1 MSPRRPRRRARRRS
15 QAPPVLLF
23 VAIAVTVALLVGGLT
38 RISSQSGS
46 YHADVNGSL
55 AAQGAVV
62 AEQSNATAAA
72 FRSLVAG
79 MPSQTRQALQAGLD
93 SAVQQTAD
101 ESARAALAAG
111 SAPAGSA
118 SGQFAAV
125 FAERAQAISEYR
137 ATIDGFLGMQ
147 PVPPA
152 GTAANVAASPSDAT
166 TLLTAT
172 AATDRIA
179 AAGTLLAGADARY
192 GAVRRQLAAAAGHAH
207 LPRSVWVTSPAS
219 WQAGP
224 VAAQVDMLA
233 SSSTLV
239 ASHYLV
245 LRTVRLDPPALPA
258 PPGEPAGTSTLSP
271 TTAVGVSA
279 VLANQGS
286 VSEPRGTV
294 RFTMTNQTTGATAT
308 QVRSAPV
315 AVGETV
321 TLPEVTFRVAPGT
334 FYVLRVSVVLP
345 AAQSVT
351 NGTVFEQT
359 LQIAPG
365 T

>member
-23 VAIAVTVALLVGGLT
+23 VAIAVTGALLVGGLT
-38 RISSQSGS
+38 RITSQSGS
-46 YHADVNGSL
+46 YDAEMNRSL

-62 AEQSNATAAA
+62 ADQSNATAAA
-72 FRSLVAG
+72 VRDLIAG
-79 MPSQTRQALQAGLD
+79 MPTQTRQALQAGLD
-93 SAVQQTAD
+93 SAVQQSAD
-101 ESARAALAAG
+101 EAARAEVAAG
-111 SAPAGSA
+111 SAPAGSVA
-118 SGQFAAV
+118 GQFAAV
-125 FAERAQAISEYR
+125 FAERAQAMSDYR
-137 ATIDGFLGMQ
+137 AAVDGFLGMQ
-147 PVPPA
+147 PVPRP
-152 GTAANVAASPSDAT
+152 GASNNPVSGASNA

-179 AAGTLLAGADARY
+179 AVGTLLARADATY
-192 GAVRRQLAAAAGHAH
+192 GALRRQLAAGTGHAQ
-207 LPRSVWVTSPAS
+207 LPRSVWVTRPAS
-219 WQAGP
+219 WQAGS
-224 VAAQVDMLA
+224 VAAQVDLLA
-233 SSSTLV
+233 GSSTLI

-258 PPGEPAGTSTLSP
+258 PPGEPAGTATLSP
-271 TTAVGVSA
+271 TTEVGVSV

-286 VSEPRGTV
+286 VNEPRGTV
-294 RFTMTNQTTGATAT
+294 RFTMANQSTGATAT

-321 TLPEVTFRVAPGT
+321 TLPEVAFRVAPGT

-345 AAQSVT
+345 AAQAVT
-351 NGTVFEQT
+351 NGTVFAET

>member
-1 MSPRRPRRRARRRS
+1 
-15 QAPPVLLF
+15 
-23 VAIAVTVALLVGGLT
+23 VAIAVTAALVVGGLT

-46 YHADVNGSL
+46 YNADMNRSL
-55 AAQGAVV
+55 AMQGAVL
-62 AEQSNATAAA
+62 AEQSDATAAA
-72 FRSLVAG
+72 FRSLIAD

-101 ESARAALAAG
+101 ESARAALVAG

-118 SGQFAAV
+118 AGQFAAV
-125 FAERAQAISEYR
+125 FAERAQAMSEYR

-152 GTAANVAASPSDAT
+152 GTAGNTAPTSSVT

-179 AAGTLLAGADARY
+179 AAGTLLARADARY
-192 GAVRRQLAAAAGHAH
+192 GAVRRQLGAASGHAH
-207 LPRSVWVTSPAS
+207 LPPSIWVTRPAN
-219 WQAGP
+219 WQTGP
-224 VAAQVDMLA
+224 VAAQVDLLA
-233 SSSTLV
+233 TSSTLV

-271 TTAVGVSA
+271 TTHVGVSA

-294 RFTMTNQTTGATAT
+294 RFTMANQTTGATTT

-321 TLPEVTFRVAPGT
+321 TLPEVTFRVTPGT

-345 AAQSVT
+345 AAQT
-351 NGTVFEQT
+351 LTDGTLYQQT

>member
-23 VAIAVTVALLVGGLT
+23 VAIAVTGALLVGGLT

-46 YHADVNGSL
+46 YNADMNRSL
-55 AAQGAVV
+55 AAQGDVV
-62 AEQSNATAAA
+62 AEQSNATATA
-72 FRSLVAG
+72 FRSLIAG
-79 MPSQTRQALQAGLD
+79 MPAQTRQALQAGLD
-93 SAVQQTAD
+93 SAVQQTAG

-111 SAPAGSA
+111 SAPPGSLA
-118 SGQFAAV
+118 GQFAAT

-137 ATIDGFLGMQ
+137 AAIDGFLGIQ

-152 GTAANVAASPSDAT
+152 GSANPSSTPSNA

-179 AAGTLLAGADARY
+179 AAGTLLARADARY
-192 GAVRRQLAAAAGHAH
+192 AAVRRQLAAAAGHAH
-207 LPRSVWVTSPAS
+207 LPRSVWVTSPS
-219 WQAGP
+219 NWQAGP
-224 VAAQVDMLA
+224 VAAQVDLLA
-233 SSSTLV
+233 TSSTLV

-271 TTAVGVSA
+271 TTQIGVSA

-286 VSEPRGTV
+286 VSEPHGTV
-294 RFTMTNQTTGATAT
+294 RFTMANQTTGATAT

-321 TLPEVTFRVAPGT
+321 TLPEVIFRVAPGT
-334 FYVLRVSVVLP
+334 FYVLRISVVLP
-345 AAQSVT
+345 AAQTVT
-351 NGTVFEQT
+351 NGTVFQQT

-365 T
+365 S

>member
-1 MSPRRPRRRARRRS
+1 MNR
-15 QAPPVLLF
+15 
-23 VAIAVTVALLVGGLT
+23 
-38 RISSQSGS
+38 
-46 YHADVNGSL
+46 SL

-101 ESARAALAAG
+101 ESARATLAAG

-118 SGQFAAV
+118 AGQLAAV
-125 FAERAQAISEYR
+125 FAERTQAASEYR
-137 ATIDGFLGMQ
+137 AAIDGFLGIQ
-147 PVPPA
+147 QLPSA
-152 GTAANVAASPSDAT
+152 GTAGNEASTPSDA

-179 AAGTLLAGADARY
+179 AAGTLLARADARY
-192 GAVRRQLAAAAGHAH
+192 AAVRRQLAAAAGHAH
-207 LPRSVWVTSPAS
+207 LPRSVWVTRPAN
-219 WQAGP
+219 WQPGS
-224 VAAQVDMLA
+224 VAAQVDLLA
-233 SSSTLV
+233 TSSTLV

-258 PPGEPAGTSTLSP
+258 PPGQPLGTSTLSP
-271 TTAVGVSA
+271 TTLVGVSA

-294 RFTMTNQTTGATAT
+294 RFTMTNQTTGSTAT

-321 TLPEVTFRVAPGT
+321 TLPEVVFPVTPGT

-345 AAQSVT
+345 PAQTLT

>member
-1 MSPRRPRRRARRRS
+1 
-15 QAPPVLLF
+15 
-23 VAIAVTVALLVGGLT
+23 
-38 RISSQSGS
+38 
-46 YHADVNGSL
+46 
-55 AAQGAVV
+55 
-62 AEQSNATAAA
+62 
-72 FRSLVAG
+72 

-111 SAPAGSA
+111 SAPAGTVA
-118 SGQFAAV
+118 GQFAAV
-125 FAERAQAISEYR
+125 FAERAQAVRSYR
-137 ATIDGFLGMQ
+137 ATVDGFLGMQ
-147 PVPPA
+147 PLAPA
-152 GTAANVAASPSDAT
+152 GTTGDVAPAPPNA

-179 AAGTLLAGADARY
+179 AAGTVLAGADARY
-192 GAVRRQLAAAAGHAH
+192 GAVRRQLAVAAGHAH
-207 LPRSVWVTSPAS
+207 LPRSVWVTRPAA

-224 VAAQVDMLA
+224 VAAQVDLLA
-233 SSSTLV
+233 TSSTLI

-258 PPGEPAGTSTLSP
+258 PPGEAAGTSTLSP
-271 TTAVGVSA
+271 TTQVGVSA

-315 AVGETV
+315 AVGDTV
-321 TLPEVTFRVAPGT
+321 TLPEVTFRVMPGT

-345 AAQSVT
+345 AAQTLT
-351 NGTVFEQT
+351 NGTVFAET

>member
-1 MSPRRPRRRARRRS
+1 
-15 QAPPVLLF
+15 VLLI
-23 VAIAVTVALLVGGLT
+23 VAIVVTGALLIGGLT

-46 YHADVNGSL
+46 YDADVNRSL
-55 AAQGAVV
+55 AAQGGVV
-62 AEQSNATAAA
+62 AGQSNATALA

-79 MPSQTRQALQAGLD
+79 MPSETRQALQAGLD

-101 ESARAALAAG
+101 ESARATLAAG
-111 SAPAGSA
+111 SASAGSA
-118 SGQFAAV
+118 AGQFAAV
-125 FAERAQAISEYR
+125 FAERAQAMGEYR
-137 ATIDGFLGMQ
+137 AAIDGFLGMQ

-152 GTAANVAASPSDAT
+152 GAASDAPPT
-166 TLLTAT
+166 GPNATLLTAT

-179 AAGTLLAGADARY
+179 AAGTLLARADARY
-192 GAVRRQLAAAAGHAH
+192 DAVRRQLAAAAGHAH
-207 LPRSVWVTSPAS
+207 LPRSVWVTRPAN
-219 WQAGP
+219 WQSGP
-224 VAAQVDMLA
+224 VAAQVDLLA
-233 SSSTLV
+233 TSSTLI

-258 PPGEPAGTSTLSP
+258 PVGEPAGTSTLSP
-271 TTAVGVSA
+271 TTRVGVSV

-294 RFTMTNQTTGATAT
+294 RFTMANQTTGATAT
-308 QVRSAPV
+308 QVRSAAV
-315 AVGETV
+315 AVGQTV

-345 AAQSVT
+345 AAQSLT
-351 NGTVFEQT
+351 NGTLFAET